1 MRTTILQLREHLAD
15 ALSSQKVRLFSCIAC
30 NPTLTLLCLSK
41 DTIGYNMA
49 ALRQINRQQKT
60 SKINE
65 FYETEGFENADR
77 LQAPR
82 RKHQEAQA
90 AVVKA

>member
-1 MRTTILQLREHLAD
+1 MLFPAKRYGVPSIVYR
-15 ALSSQKVRLFSCIAC
+15 AL
-30 NPTLTLLCLSK
+30 LTLLCPYQ

-77 LQAPR
+77 LQAHLDESTKK
-82 RKHQEAQA
+82 RKR